1 MRIGESVARRA
12 DRASRPGT
20 ARSSARVVPDADRG
34 RGPARRRPSDP
45 RLVGRRRAMPT
56 RALVA
61 QMHEFDDSELD
72 PGFDEFGE
80 LADHVDGLAL
90 RLRGS
95 LPRCGQDELG
105 MDRD

>member
-1 MRIGESVARRA
+1 
-12 DRASRPGT
+12 
-20 ARSSARVVPDADRG
+20 
-34 RGPARRRPSDP
+34 
-45 RLVGRRRAMPT
+45 MPT